1 MTTTMN
7 QTTIATAPA
16 ATATATP
23 RDYWTQTAQ
32 FVAINIDYESASR
45 CDEVSAL
52 TAKWNEHRFGLC
64 SECECGLDDE
74 SDFVITG
81 HAAEDDTLLMCC
93 GCFATITE
101 GPTYAS

>member
-7 QTTIATAPA
+7 QTTTA
-16 ATATATP
+16 ATTP
-23 RDYWTQTAQ
+23 QDYWTQTAQ
-32 FVAINIDYESASR
+32 FVAIYSDESTSR
-45 CDEVSAL
+45 CEEVSAL

-64 SECECGLDDE
+64 SECDCGLDDV

-81 HAAEDDTLLMCC
+81 HANEDDTSLMCC
-93 GCFATITE
+93 GCFATLTE